1 MPRVP
6 PLTELRVF
14 EAAARC
20 GSFQRA
26 AMELNVTPTAVSHQ
40 IRLLERSLG
49 VALFRR
55 RPRPLTLT
63 DAGARLLPGI
73 SEGLAT
79 FARAVELVRAMAIE
93 APLSVTTT
101 NAFAARWLIPR
112 LPDWREC
119 HPEIPLQVIGTDSV
133 VDLHAGEAHVAI
145 RYARTPPKG
154 LVSAKL
160 CEDRH
165 WPACAPMLVPT
176 EPSRPEMIDLRGR
189 TLIHAAW
196 DDDAAPTWNRWL
208 SAMRTRGVSV
218 PEWNAMKHLIFRE
231 EAHAIEAAIAGQ
243 GLAMC
248 SDVLVAREFADH
260 RLVRFSTVSLPGYG
274 FFVVS
279 LPELALDRRV
289 LSFKEWIIRS
299 AAADFAAAPPGGTAS
314 LQVARPGSART
325 AHSTPATPR
334 G

>member
-1 MPRVP
+1 MPRLP

-176 EPSRPEMIDLRGR
+176 EPSRPEIIDLRGR

-196 DDDAAPTWNRWL
+196 GPDDDAAPTWN
-208 SAMRTRGVSV
+208 
-218 PEWNAMKHLIFRE
+218 
-231 EAHAIEAAIAGQ
+231 
-243 GLAMC
+243 
-248 SDVLVAREFADH
+248 
-260 RLVRFSTVSLPGYG
+260 
-274 FFVVS
+274 
-279 LPELALDRRV
+279 
-289 LSFKEWIIRS
+289 
-299 AAADFAAAPPGGTAS
+299 
-314 LQVARPGSART
+314 
-325 AHSTPATPR
+325 
-334 G
+334 